1 MDNNY
6 MGTNKKEKKESSL
19 LAFILGMIMLAIIGI
34 FLIIL
39 GGMDT
44 FSAEYN
50 DIEEMYDS
58 HIESGDFFE
67 GNVEYASKNIY
78 SIEHSYYN
86 IPTGTEYYYYIFSD
100 DYTKGIVVKADKDF
114 ADLFDRKTFEAK
126 GTVTVKGKICE
137 SPSEISKLCRED
149 NSDLRESGI
158 DLSIIESYY
167 LDLTNGK
174 NAMQKIIAGVI
185 VFLSIIMFIILRV
198 KKDNEVI
205 QKVCNVIAYL
215 ALLVAV
221 FLVVF

>member
-1 MDNNY
+1 M
-6 MGTNKKEKKESSL
+6 
-19 LAFILGMIMLAIIGI
+19 
-34 FLIIL
+34 
-39 GGMDT
+39 
-44 FSAEYN
+44 
-50 DIEEMYDS
+50 
-58 HIESGDFFE
+58 
-67 GNVEYASKNIY
+67 
-78 SIEHSYYN
+78 
-86 IPTGTEYYYYIFSD
+86 
-100 DYTKGIVVKADKDF
+100 
-114 ADLFDRKTFEAK
+114 
-126 GTVTVKGKICE
+126 
-137 SPSEISKLCRED
+137 CRED
-149 NSDLRESGI
+149 NSDLRESGV